1 MPEPEDTDLFFIL
14 LERIADAL
22 DEIAENSERIA
33 DALERKNMQAVQDGV
48 STH

>member
-33 DALERKNMQAVQDGV
+33 VMLEKVNADV
-48 STH
+48 H

>member
-22 DEIAENSERIA
+22 ESIDERLERIGDESVTANEAIA
-33 DALERKNMQAVQDGV
+33 DLKNG
-48 STH
+48 H

>member
-22 DEIAENSERIA
+22 EDISDQTRRIA
-33 DALERKNMQAVQDGV
+33 DSLETQNMQAMREDV
-48 STH
+48 